1 MLCLLLSIL
10 PCRTLA
16 EEDYIR
22 ITKQDL
28 LCFMMSYPEHIV
40 DVERDEYGFVYIVM
54 KSGKKIIYDDKI
66 TKAAAQR
73 LENADL
79 QDTLQE
85 AYPLGET
92 ATLMQDNKDPG
103 RYRCYE
109 LLQQVYGKNRGDI
122 EKRLESTTFVYGSL
136 LFNSSN
142 NASAALGK
150 AGRIIL
156 PIMNVPK
163 VSKAVYPGSGTYN
176 YRVIAGTSH
185 LSPHA
190 YGIAIDLARD
200 SRDYWQWAA
209 REEGAKRIKDY
220 PPEVVKAFED
230 NGFIWGGKW
239 WHFDILHFEYRPEI
253 ILKAKYFTSPA
264 SGEWYQ
270 GAPLELSGV
279 KEYIQRINKALE

>member
-10 PCRTLA
+10 PCRTFA

-40 DVERDEYGFVYIVM
+40 DVERDEHGFVYIVM
-54 KSGKKIIYDDKI
+54 KSGEKIIYDDKI

-109 LLQQVYGKNRGDI
+109 LLKQVYGKNRGYI

-142 NASAALGK
+142 NASSALGK
-150 AGRIIL
+150 AGKIIL
-156 PIMNVPK
+156 PIMNEPK

-176 YRVIAGTSH
+176 YRVIAGTGH

>member
-10 PCRTLA
+10 PCRTFA

-40 DVERDEYGFVYIVM
+40 DVERDEHGFVYIVM

-150 AGRIIL
+150 AGKIIL
-156 PIMNVPK
+156 PIMNEPK

-176 YRVIAGTSH
+176 YRVIAGTGH